1 MKGQELKFKTSKRN
15 FIIALFLLLLTNVL
29 MGFALIQ
36 LSKNTIREQM
46 EEHMLDIANAAAN
59 LLDGDAVYGLTDDD
73 KGTNAYDT
81 SMNILRTFQEKIE
94 LDYIY
99 LVRAEGNDVFTF
111 VLDPD
116 SEAPAA
122 YGQRLKTTDG
132 LKNAANGK
140 PSADKEAHSDKW
152 GEFYSAYSPV
162 YDSAG
167 NVSGIIGVDFNAEW
181 YNGKL
186 RINWAVVAI
195 VTMVALSIGIV
206 LAFIIMSQ
214 NRQRFVSLISD
225 LEHLEH
231 RTQDI
236 NRIMMRAAAKKLDDL
251 PTQEG
256 ALLRTLAAGEEN
268 ALPQENR
275 DEFEELAD
283 KIRNIQNRLEKYIR
297 FIDDDLYRDNLTGV
311 LNKIAYK
318 KRINQLNEAI
328 GNGTAAFSIA
338 FFDVNELKTINTY
351 YGFEVG
357 DELMRASADILKE
370 IFGQENVYRVA
381 GDEFIAL
388 MDGKTQDDM
397 QAYFVQLERALK
409 KYNAARDEKPMLAIA
424 KGMNTFDPNQHES
437 YRPVF
442 VDAESNMELDKAE
455 YYEKLDRKPAL

>member
-1 MKGQELKFKTSKRN
+1 MKGQELRFKTSKRN

-29 MGFALIQ
+29 MGVALIQ

-46 EEHMLDIANAAAN
+46 EEHMLDIANTAAN
-59 LLDGDAVYGLTDDD
+59 LLDGELVRDLTDDD
-73 KGTNAYDT
+73 KGTDAYDVT
-81 SMNILRTFQEKIE
+81 MNILRTFQEKIE

-99 LVRAEGNDVFTF
+99 LVRAEENDVFTF

-122 YGQRLKTTDG
+122 YGQRLETTDG
-132 LKNAANGK
+132 LKNAAIGK
-140 PSADKEAHSDKW
+140 PSADKEAHSDEW
-152 GEFYSAYSPV
+152 GKFYSAYSPV
-162 YDSAG
+162 YDTAG
-167 NVSGIIGVDFNAEW
+167 NVSGIIGVNFDSEW
-181 YNGKL
+181 YEGKL
-186 RINWAVVAI
+186 RINRAVVVI
-195 VTMVALSIGIV
+195 VTMVALIIGIV
-206 LAFIIMSQ
+206 LSFIIMSQ
-214 NRQRFVSLISD
+214 NRQRFVSLITD
-225 LEHLEH
+225 LEHLDR

-236 NRIMMRAAAKKLDDL
+236 DRIMMRAAAKKLDDL

-268 ALPQENR
+268 KTSLEKR
-275 DEFEELAD
+275 DEFDELAD
-283 KIRNIQNRLEKYIR
+283 KIHNIQNRLEKYIR

-338 FFDVNELKTINTY
+338 FFDVNELKSVNTY

-388 MDGKTQDDM
+388 MEDKSQDDM
-397 QAYFVQLERALK
+397 RAYFTQFDRALK
-409 KYNAARDEKPMLAIA
+409 KYNASRDEKPMLAIA
-424 KGMNTFDPNQHES
+424 KGMNTFDPDLHES

-442 VDAESNMELDKAE
+442 VDAETNMELDKAD
-455 YYEKLDRKPAL
+455 YYEKLDRKPAM